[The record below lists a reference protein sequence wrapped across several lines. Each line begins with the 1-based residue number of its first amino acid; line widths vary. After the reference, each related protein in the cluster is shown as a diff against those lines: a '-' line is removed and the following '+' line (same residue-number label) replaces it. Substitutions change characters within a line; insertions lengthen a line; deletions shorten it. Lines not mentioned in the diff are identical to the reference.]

1 MPVEEEKTVLTN
13 LPIVF
18 AKGPNI
24 FNSLSENKEK
34 KFFQFF
40 SQMIPLDT
48 YKAVPTEL
56 PQIIRY
62 NFEKLPQKIRKNK
75 HWQNCS
81 NVLPHFFPVK
91 DTMQFWQTCRYF
103 FVESQK
109 LSTKNPKAKDKL
121 LAFLKPFVILEWLVW
136 PQTMQFR
143 QTCPNFLTEFVNK
156 IRSSSTKTC

>member
-34 KFFQFF
+34 KFVQFF

-62 NFEKLPQKIRKNK
+62 NFEKLPPKIRKIK
-75 HWQNCS
+75 HWKNCS
-81 NVLPHFFPVK
+81 YLVLKFFLSKIECSFDKHADVFLP
-91 DTMQFWQTCRYF
+91 TA
-103 FVESQK
+103 EK
-109 LSTKNPKAKDKL
+109 LSTKNPKTKNKL
-121 LAFLKPFVILEWLVW
+121 LAFLKPFVFLEWFVS
-136 PQTMQFR
+136 PRTMQFR
-143 QTCPNFLTEFVNK
+143 QICPKFSGRTWKK
-156 IRSSSTKTC
+156 IRWSSTKTW